1 MQSKLLIAGSS
12 SITSILAF
20 ISGPFLYTLK
30 NNPYLMY
37 WFYYTCFGS
46 DKCNHIVK
54 SRYREKLCALLME
67 MWQTLK
73 LCRYGGSPYTIAPPE
88 MGGAIKKL

>member
-1 MQSKLLIAGSS
+1 
-12 SITSILAF
+12 
-20 ISGPFLYTLK
+20 
-30 NNPYLMY
+30 
-37 WFYYTCFGS
+37 
-46 DKCNHIVK
+46 
-54 SRYREKLCALLME
+54 LME